1 MASHRASATNFSRL
15 LNQWRQDYAVHDR
28 SLRHR
33 ALWALALYRFGQ
45 WTDGMRPGIFRWAG
59 EKAYGAAMTFAPI
72 ITGVAIDRRMRV
84 GRDFHIIH
92 AGMVLIH
99 PDVVFGDRCGI
110 MHNVTF
116 GTNSRGGKG
125 VPRVGNDVFVG
136 PGAVVLGGITI
147 GDGAVIA
154 ANSLVISDVPPGAM
168 AIGVPAKII
177 PQGIWQAKPDA
188 TRPSGFPRRDA
199 TAPLQRQRANE
210 AAWQRQ
216 GMKRPSGRTA

>member
-1 MASHRASATNFSRL
+1 VNFKHL
-15 LNQWRQDYAVHDR
+15 LKQWREDYEVHDR

-33 ALWALALYRFGQ
+33 GLWALSLYRFGQ
-45 WTDGMRPGIFRWAG
+45 WTDGMRPGVFRWVG
-59 EKAYGAAMTFAPI
+59 EKVYGAAMTFAPI
-72 ITGVAIDRRMRV
+72 LTGVAIDRRMRV
-84 GRDFHIIH
+84 GRGFHIIH

-154 ANSLVISDVPPGAM
+154 ANSLVMSDVPPGAM
-168 AIGVPAKII
+168 AIGVPAKIV
-177 PQGIWQAKPDA
+177 PQSIWQADMSAK
-188 TRPSGFPRRDA
+188 RPSAA
-199 TAPLQRQRANE
+199 THKAAASALQGQGADVAAGQRQRMERPAGRE
-210 AAWQRQ
+210 A
-216 GMKRPSGRTA
+216 